1 MLKHLLCTLLVS
13 ELKDLPVAV
22 WLAMN
27 GNEDRDKKIQR
38 FDDDCQR
45 CWEAYDQYFA
55 FSHIH
60 VWNFRFKLN
69 GTHNSVN
76 PLNRYNAVT
85 KEYERGD
92 FRKMFKLHG
101 NLSGEYE
108 KVRAS

>member
-1 MLKHLLCTLLVS
+1 MISILRSVTFMFGTS
-13 ELKDLPVAV
+13 GSS
-22 WLAMN
+22 W
-27 GNEDRDKKIQR
+27 
-38 FDDDCQR
+38 
-45 CWEAYDQYFA
+45 
-55 FSHIH
+55 
-60 VWNFRFKLN
+60 LN